1 MSRKKVQTPSF
12 GGEKARRL
20 FWATLKGGCIKISSN
35 GKFIWVFESKSPLI
49 SNDGQ
54 VFDANDFVDRA
65 AAALNIP
72 KTEVFNL
79 EDDRIR
85 DLARQ
90 LSGITPES
98 LDDASEASDA
108 ENN

>member
-1 MSRKKVQTPSF
+1 MSRQQIQTPSF

-20 FWATLKGGCIKISSN
+20 FWATIKGGCIKISEN
-35 GKFIWVFESKSPLI
+35 GKFIWVFESRSPLI
-49 SNDGQ
+49 STDGHL
-54 VFDANDFVDRA
+54 FDAKDFVDRA
-65 AAALNIP
+65 AATLNIQ
-72 KTEVFNL
+72 KTDVFNL

-85 DLARQ
+85 DIARQ
-90 LSGITPES
+90 LSGINPES